1 MSRIGTKME
10 HNAVIEFIKTLVRAS
25 KNGNCIEEKGEK
37 IHNTSYLL
45 NQTLRQYGLKQE
57 HYFIS
62 EKAILLWERLTSEE
76 IMSRYY
82 QDKVKC
88 DRANGIIVREYIGNS
103 KQSNERL
110 IAKDDVIT
118 YRSVFHDEHIVPI
131 NIIQQELND
140 LVTLDD
146 ESVKAVL
153 GKIRICRMLK
163 EEDKETVNKRNR
175 SSDYREAIAD
185 NYTPKGIVCIN
196 VVTKERI

>member
-1 MSRIGTKME
+1 MGTKME
-10 HNAVIEFIKTLVRAS
+10 HNVVIEFIKTLVRAS
-25 KNGNCIEEKGEK
+25 KNGNCIEENGEK

-45 NQTLRQYGLKQE
+45 NQTLRQYELKHE

-62 EKAILLWERLTSEE
+62 EKANLLWERLTSED
-76 IMSRYY
+76 IMSCYY
-82 QDKVKC
+82 QHKVKC
-88 DRANGIIVREYIGNS
+88 DRATGIIVREYVGNS
-103 KQSNERL
+103 KHSNERL
-110 IAKDDVIT
+110 INKDDVIT
-118 YRSVFHDEHIVPI
+118 YRAVFHDEHIVPI

-140 LVTLDD
+140 LATLDD
-146 ESVKAVL
+146 ESVKTVL

-175 SSDYREAIAD
+175 SSDYRKAIAD